1 MKFSIIT
8 TTFNSI
14 KTIESCIKSINS
26 QNYSNLDL
34 IWIDNNSSDGTY
46 EHLEKYSSKSTQLIK
61 VKNTSIVEA
70 WNLGLEKSKGDVICF
85 LNSDDQYFS
94 ENIIYNVAKLFSNK
108 SINLVYSDI
117 IYISKNQKILRN
129 WVCDKYIDGIKDHNY
144 FEAKIKNGWMPA
156 HPGFFIKK
164 EIINEIGNF
173 NTNYKISF
181 DYDFM
186 IRCLK
191 SKNINAEYLNSK
203 TVKMLA
209 GGNSNK
215 LKNILRKMNEDLEI
229 IKDNEIGN
237 LKTLI
242 LKNVTKLPQFLI

>member
-1 MKFSIIT
+1 MRFSIIT

-14 KTIESCIKSINS
+14 KTIENCIKSLKS
-26 QNYSNLDL
+26 QDYSDIQL

-46 EHLEKYSSKSTQLIK
+46 EYLQKNCTSNVKLIR
-61 VKNTSIVEA
+61 VKDTGIVEA
-70 WNLGLEKSKGDVICF
+70 WNLGIDQSEGDIICF

-94 ENIIYNVAKLFSNK
+94 ENSISHVANLFLKND
-108 SINLVYSDI
+108 INIVYSDI
-117 IYISKNQKILRN
+117 VYIKDNQKIFRN
-129 WVCDKYIDGIKDHNY
+129 WISDKPSKNVKDKNY
-144 FEAKIKNGWMPA
+144 FKIKIANGWMPA

-164 EIINEIGNF
+164 DIINETGKF
-173 NTNYKISF
+173 NTKYQISF

-191 SKNINAEYLNSK
+191 NESIRAKYLNMK

-215 LKNILRKMNEDLEI
+215 FNNIIKKMREDLKI
-229 IKDNEIGN
+229 IRKNQIGN
-237 LKTLI
+237 LKTLV
-242 LKNVTKLPQFLI
+242 LKNVLKLPQFFC

>member
-46 EHLEKYSSKSTQLIK
+46 EQLEKYSSKSTQLIK

-70 WNLGLEKSKGDVICF
+70 WNLGLEKSKGDIICF

-108 SINLVYSDI
+108 NINLVYSDI
-117 IYISKNQKILRN
+117 IYISKNQKI
-129 WVCDKYIDGIKDHNY
+129 
-144 FEAKIKNGWMPA
+144 
-156 HPGFFIKK
+156 
-164 EIINEIGNF
+164 
-173 NTNYKISF
+173 
-181 DYDFM
+181 
-186 IRCLK
+186 
-191 SKNINAEYLNSK
+191 
-203 TVKMLA
+203 
-209 GGNSNK
+209 
-215 LKNILRKMNEDLEI
+215 
-229 IKDNEIGN
+229 
-237 LKTLI
+237 
-242 LKNVTKLPQFLI
+242 

>member
-8 TTFNSI
+8 TSFNSI
-14 KTIESCIKSINS
+14 KTIESCINSIKS

-34 IWIDNNSSDGTY
+34 IWIDNSSSDGTY
-46 EHLEKYSSKSTQLIK
+46 EYLEKYSSKSTQLIK
-61 VKNTSIVEA
+61 VKNTNIVEA
-70 WNLGLEKSKGDVICF
+70 WNIGLEKSKGDIVCY

-94 ENIIYNVAKLFSNK
+94 ENTINEVAKLFSDNN
-108 SINLVYSDI
+108 INLVYSDI
-117 IYISKNQKILRN
+117 IYINKNQKILRN
-129 WVCDKYIDGIKDHNY
+129 WVCDKYFEGIRDHNY
-144 FEAKIKNGWMPA
+144 FKTKINNGWMPA

-164 EIINEIGNF
+164 GIISEIGNF
-173 NTNYKISF
+173 NNKYKVSF

-191 SKNINAEYLNSK
+191 SKNISAKYLNSK

-215 LKNILRKMNEDLEI
+215 LKNILKKMSEDLEI
-229 IKDNEIGN
+229 IKENEIGN

-242 LKNVTKLPQFLI
+242 LKNIIKLPQFFI

>member
-14 KTIESCIKSINS
+14 ETIKSCINSIKS
-26 QNYSNLDL
+26 QNYLDLDL

-46 EHLEKYSSKSTQLIK
+46 EYLKKHSSKSTQLIK
-61 VKNTSIVEA
+61 VKNTTIVEA
-70 WNLGLEKSKGDVICF
+70 WNIGLERSKGDIICF

-94 ENIIYNVAKLFSNK
+94 ENTINDIARLFVKENV
-108 SINLVYSDI
+108 NLVYSDI
-117 IYISKNQKILRN
+117 IYINKNQKIIRN
-129 WVCDKYIDGIKDHNY
+129 WVCEKYIEGIKDNNY

-156 HPGFFIKK
+156 HPGFFVKK
-164 EIINEIGNF
+164 EIINEVGNF
-173 NTNYKISF
+173 NTKYKISF

-186 IRCLK
+186 VRCLK
-191 SKNINAEYLNSK
+191 NKNINAKYLNSK
-203 TVKMLA
+203 TIKMLT

-215 LKNILRKMNEDLEI
+215 LKNILKKMREDLEI

-237 LKTLI
+237 FKTLI
-242 LKNVTKLPQFLI
+242 LKNITKLPQFF

>member
-8 TTFNSI
+8 TTFNSV
-14 KTIESCIKSINS
+14 KTIESCIKSIKS

-34 IWIDNNSSDGTY
+34 IWIDNSSSDGTY
-46 EHLEKYSSKSTQLIK
+46 ECLKKYSSKSTQLIK
-61 VKNTSIVEA
+61 VKNTTIVEA
-70 WNLGLEKSKGDVICF
+70 WNLGLEKSKGDIICF

-94 ENIIYNVAKLFSNK
+94 ENIINDVAKVFSNNK
-108 SINLVYSDI
+108 INLVYSDI
-117 IYISKNQKILRN
+117 IYINKNQKTLRN
-129 WVCDKYIDGIKDHNY
+129 WVCDNHIEGVKDHNY
-144 FEAKIKNGWMPA
+144 FEAKINNGWMPA

-164 EIINEIGNF
+164 KIINEIGNF

-186 IRCLK
+186 VRCLK
-191 SKNINAEYLNSK
+191 SKNINAKYLNSK

-215 LKNILRKMNEDLEI
+215 LKNIFKKMSEDLEI
-229 IKDNEIGN
+229 IKDNKIGN

-242 LKNVTKLPQFLI
+242 LKNVSKLPQFLI